1 MLKASPKYKDKALN
15 ISGYGDTGE
24 NIGKVEKIKK
34 EISPF
39 KWKLSKLVL
48 ILQSF

>member
-24 NIGKVEKIKK
+24 NIGKVEKIYNDQR
-34 EISPF
+34 
-39 KWKLSKLVL
+39 KLVHL
-48 ILQSF
+48 SEN